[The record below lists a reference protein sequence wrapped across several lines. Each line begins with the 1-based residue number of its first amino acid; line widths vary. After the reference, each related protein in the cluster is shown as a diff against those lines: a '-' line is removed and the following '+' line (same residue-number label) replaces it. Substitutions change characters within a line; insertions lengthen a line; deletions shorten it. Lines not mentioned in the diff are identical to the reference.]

1 METSTEECSVG
12 EKSDSQEVLE
22 TSDKVDTET
31 DVGVKRPLDEEEC
44 MDTEESSPV
53 KRLKTDD
60 SDDVEKNNEKN
71 NDNEEP
77 MELTTSDE
85 KTEVDKDEK
94 PEEVKNDETKPG
106 IDVGNNEPSEVVNN
120 EQDKAENMKTD
131 YEEKQDESKTV
142 EDGDS
147 EKPAEDV
154 KSEIDSDKSDK
165 NKASAGDSDKL
176 EVKEEVKVEVKE
188 EVTDK
193 VKVEEQ
199 PSQPDKVSNGVDKE
213 VEEKPLYLGRKT
225 NGDVKSEAGSVHSED
240 SEKEN
245 CNSNL
250 PVDLSTPMDLSTKS
264 STPVQDVITLSDE
277 EEMMNGIC
285 NGDREFNI
293 DDLKLKRRMIK
304 RLQAELRN
312 EEAKLVLLKKLR
324 FSQVSHQMSDNNSTS
339 NTSSNN
345 VNRKTS
351 QIQHSSQPPPL
362 VRGGNQ
368 PQSHAKP
375 AHSQPP
381 QLQRP
386 NGNVG
391 NVKSQGPP
399 PLVMAPRVDQRQL
412 IQNQM
417 KLLQQQQQQLSSSK
431 QQNSLSGFRGTQAQ
445 ADAMRQMQAQQQR
458 TVEETPAQ
466 RQAAAKLA
474 LRKQLEKTLLQI
486 PPPKPPPPEMN
497 FIPSLASPDFIY
509 LLGLEEAVNFI
520 IDTNLISKGRKNLDE
535 KMVCNPFTCVQ
546 CGTDYTPVWKR
557 EKPGSKN
564 VICEQCVTTNQ
575 KKALKQEHTNRLKSA
590 FVKALQQEQEIERM
604 QSQEVKSAAVAAPPP
619 PPPKEKSESRSERE
633 SRESSARN
641 AAAQAY
647 KESMAETLRQHQ
659 LVQAHQAAALRMGQP
674 LGLQAFNPRAPFPY
688 QLPFGPRASD
698 LQRQYL
704 LDMIPKGGLP
714 WNS

>member
-1 METSTEECSVG
+1 MELTVN
-12 EKSDSQEVLE
+12 EKSDSEQVPSVSE
-22 TSDKVDTET
+22 
-31 DVGVKRPLDEEEC
+31 
-44 MDTEESSPV
+44 
-53 KRLKTDD
+53 
-60 SDDVEKNNEKN
+60 
-71 NDNEEP
+71 
-77 MELTTSDE
+77 TTSDN
-85 KTEVDKDEK
+85 VDEK
-94 PEEVKNDETKPG
+94 DIGKEKSGDKNAEDEKIDKECEKDKINKCETVKNE
-106 IDVGNNEPSEVVNN
+106 
-120 EQDKAENMKTD
+120 
-131 YEEKQDESKTV
+131 
-142 EDGDS
+142 
-147 EKPAEDV
+147 EDV
-154 KSEIDSDKSDK
+154 DQVNEKETEKEDNTPKISESHS
-165 NKASAGDSDKL
+165 
-176 EVKEEVKVEVKE
+176 VKK
-188 EVTDK
+188 DHLS
-193 VKVEEQ
+193 EEQ
-199 PSQPDKVSNGVDKE
+199 PIVVDGKSEKVSGGLNGNKDN
-213 VEEKPLYLGRKT
+213 KPLYLGRKT
-225 NGDVKSEAGSVHSED
+225 NGDIKSDEASIHSED

-245 CNSNL
+245 CSTDV
-250 PVDLSTPMDLSTKS
+250 PMDLSAPMDLSTKS

-277 EEMMNGIC
+277 EELINGKC
-285 NGDREFNI
+285 NGERDCSI

-324 FSQVSHQMSDNNSTS
+324 FSQMSHQMSDNNSVS
-339 NTSSNN
+339 NSNST
-345 VNRKTS
+345 RKT
-351 QIQHSSQPPPL
+351 QQAQHSSQPPPL
-362 VRGGNQ
+362 VRGNQ
-368 PQSHAKP
+368 PQSQHTKP
-375 AHSQPP
+375 AHGHPP

-386 NGNVG
+386 NGNVA

-417 KLLQQQQQQLSSSK
+417 KLLQQQQQQQLSSSK
-431 QQNSLSGFRGTQAQ
+431 QQQNSLAGFRGTQAQ
-445 ADAMRQMQAQQQR
+445 ADALRQMQAQQR
-458 TVEETPAQ
+458 VVEETPAQ

-520 IDTNLISKGRKNLDE
+520 IDTNLISKGRKNPDE

-546 CGTDYTPVWKR
+546 CGTDFTPVWKR

-604 QSQEVKSAAVAAPPP
+604 QSQEIKSAAAAA
-619 PPPKEKSESRSERE
+619 PPKEKSESRSERE
-633 SRESSARN
+633 SRENSARN

-647 KESMAETLRQHQ
+647 KESMAETLRQQQ

-688 QLPFGPRASD
+688 QLPFGTRASD